1 MYTESQ
7 KETIVRAFQSYL
19 SDKGISQN
27 KFAGLVD
34 VNVGYLSAMSNRK
47 WNEMA
52 VGSKTVK
59 IDDLYFNRIA
69 KFLNLNLSEN
79 FWGHFDTDN
88 YIQIVNTLEDARRM
102 KERKALDGATGTGK
116 TYGVTEYK
124 RQNPAGVYLV
134 RCAYD
139 LTAKSFML
147 EMAEALG
154 LKEFGNRAQIR
165 KAIVKRLL
173 SDTNAPLLIIDEAEN
188 LKDGTWGAI
197 KAMCDDLEGHCGIVI
212 VGANKFQKSLSNKA
226 KNNIGCFPQIYR
238 RFKVGFVTC
247 FDLSLE
253 DVQNV
258 CNQLGIRMKQVQNWL
273 FDNYENLGE
282 LSDALVTVQREAAR
296 ENTPITPD
304 FCKMVLSK

>member
-1 MYTESQ
+1 MYSETQ
-7 KETIVRAFQSYL
+7 KETIVRAFQNYISE
-19 SDKGISQN
+19 KAISQN
-27 KFAGLVD
+27 KFAGMVD
-34 VNVGYLSAMSNRK
+34 VNVGYLSAMANRK
-47 WNEMA
+47 WNEMQA
-52 VGSKTVK
+52 GSKTVK

-69 KFLNLNLSEN
+69 QYLGLNLSEN

-88 YIQIVNTLEDARRM
+88 YISIVNTLEDARRM

-134 RCAYD
+134 RCADD

-147 EMAEALG
+147 EMAEAVG
-154 LKEFGNRAQIR
+154 VKEFGNRAQIR
-165 KAIVKRLL
+165 KAIVKKLL

-212 VGANKFQKSLSNKA
+212 VGANQFQQKLSKKA
-226 KNNIGCFPQIYR
+226 ERNIGCFPQIYR
-238 RFKVGFVTC
+238 RFKVGFNSL
-247 FDLSLE
+247 FELSLE

-258 CNQLGIRMKQVQNWL
+258 CNQLGIKTRQVQNWM
-273 FDNYENLGE
+273 FDHCKNFGE
-282 LSDALVTVQREAAR
+282 LSNALVIVQREAAR
-296 ENTPITPD
+296 ENAPITPD
-304 FCKMVLSK
+304 FCKTVLSK